1 MLFFVDITP
10 SVFFWIT
17 GYFGGFVI
25 ICIFIWAFIKLIKKT
40 NEVAL
45 AQIGRGF
52 FRPSERV
59 RTRTPDSAKD
69 SPTCSFLTSTERFES
84 KRTSNPHEVKYEAK
98 NVHSFHPGNGIHFV
112 KGDTMI
118 SFVKERNGNSPFSV
132 RKQIITQ
139 KSSSDAK
146 VAASRLFVGPTD
158 L

>member
-1 MLFFVDITP
+1 MKF
-10 SVFFWIT
+10 
-17 GYFGGFVI
+17 
-25 ICIFIWAFIKLIKKT
+25 IKKT

-59 RTRTPDSAKD
+59 RTRTPESAKD
-69 SPTCSFLTSTERFES
+69 SATCSFLNSTERFE
-84 KRTSNPHEVKYEAK
+84 RTPDPHEVKYEAK
-98 NVHSFHPGNGIHFV
+98 NMHSIHPGNGIHFV